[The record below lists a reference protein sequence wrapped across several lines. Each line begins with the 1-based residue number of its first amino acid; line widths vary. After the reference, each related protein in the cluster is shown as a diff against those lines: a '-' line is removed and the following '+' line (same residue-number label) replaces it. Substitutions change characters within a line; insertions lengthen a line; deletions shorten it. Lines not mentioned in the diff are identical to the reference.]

1 MCVRV
6 AVGGAVRLGI
16 RFYGLGSGTAPF
28 LSGLDLWQGMSAF
41 GLDLYREVVSL
52 LWICYKICL
61 FLLWICYKVF
71 VASCAI
77 YCNTVAMGVL
87 DKR

>member
-1 MCVRV
+1 MLSAACLFVCFGGGFVDRRAIAGGWFRACWMLVCGMCVRV

-41 GLDLYREVVSL
+41 GLDLYHGN
-52 LWICYKICL
+52 W
-61 FLLWICYKVF
+61 
-71 VASCAI
+71 
-77 YCNTVAMGVL
+77 
-87 DKR
+87 